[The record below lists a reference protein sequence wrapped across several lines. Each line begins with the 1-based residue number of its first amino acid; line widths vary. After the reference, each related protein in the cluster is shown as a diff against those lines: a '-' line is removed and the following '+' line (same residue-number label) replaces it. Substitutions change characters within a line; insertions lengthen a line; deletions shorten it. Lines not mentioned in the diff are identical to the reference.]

1 MKPMR
6 IERPLAA
13 VVLALAAAGAVVSPP
28 ARADD
33 QALAR
38 KVEALTQRVR
48 VLEQTV
54 KQLQSTCAAATASA
68 NSTANVAPAAAAPRS
83 EARRQAARS
92 SDGQI
97 HSEPGDIKEQWRKL
111 RHDMNGGQVASLLG
125 QPSRKF
131 TLNGK
136 TVWYYD
142 YHGVGVGSVMF
153 GHDKHVM
160 DWQRPPLGW
169 LW

>member
-6 IERPLAA
+6 IERPLAV
-13 VVLALAAAGAVVSPP
+13 VVLALAAAGAVLCPP

-38 KVEALTQRVR
+38 KVEALTQRVHA
-48 VLEQTV
+48 LEQTV
-54 KQLQSTCAAATASA
+54 KQLQSSCAAATANA
-68 NSTANVAPAAAAPRS
+68 NRTANAAPAGPPPRR
-83 EARRQAARS
+83 EVRREVARS

-111 RHDMNGGQVASLLG
+111 RHDMSSEHVASLLG

-131 TLNGK
+131 TLNGQ

-142 YHGVGVGSVMF
+142 YHGVGVGSVML
-153 GHDKHVM
+153 GHNMHVV